1 MIELTSGAPARPLHL
16 TPPRKSPL
24 APFRCWQ
31 TCPLSRES
39 CSREGKG
46 ACSPAW
52 HGLPT
57 QQLWDL
63 QRPKDLLCSP
73 TQSPAHWCGAPKESL
88 RGGRGRRGGS
98 RAQQGGPGAISALM
112 LWAQDPASPGKTASQ
127 QELPSLKYGS
137 FFFPF
142 SSTSARALSLSLS
155 LPSSPSPPCPP
166 HPECSLCSAGPG
178 CGLAASGPSGGV
190 FPHCPAGVG
199 QPSTVCLVA
208 CVHVCVRVP
217 GKAANS
223 CARGLWRS
231 PSLLPFLLPSSVLRP
246 PSVPCPSSIQLKG
259 SLTLFSCA
267 ETVRGA
273 LLPGPHCALLFP
285 AALPQHPG
293 PEGVHA
299 LQRPQAQDQ

>member
-1 MIELTSGAPARPLHL
+1 MSHSAGGQA
-16 TPPRKSPL
+16 
-24 APFRCWQ
+24 
-31 TCPLSRES
+31 CPLSREPCCPEGRGACFS
-39 CSREGKG
+39 PSPAQAPNPAALGPSETQGSALFALPEPSSLVWGTEGK
-46 ACSPAW
+46 P
-52 HGLPT
+52 
-57 QQLWDL
+57 
-63 QRPKDLLCSP
+63 
-73 TQSPAHWCGAPKESL
+73 
-88 RGGRGRRGGS
+88 RGRKGRCGRRGAGS
-98 RAQQGGPGAISALM
+98 AGAALGPALPVHR
-112 LWAQDPASPGKTASQ
+112 LVPWARDPAGPGKTASQ
-127 QELPSLKYGS
+127 QDHPSFKYGS

-155 LPSSPSPPCPP
+155 PPLPPLPVPP
-166 HPECSLCSAGPG
+166 HPKCSLCSAGPR
-178 CGLAASGPSGGV
+178 CGLTVSGPSGGV
-190 FPHCPAGVG
+190 PRCPASFG

-223 CARGLWRS
+223 CARGLWRF

-285 AALPQHPG
+285 TALPQHPG

>member
-16 TPPRKSPL
+16 TPPQKSPL
-24 APFRCWQ
+24 APFCCWQ

-98 RAQQGGPGAISALM
+98 RAQQGGPGAIFALM

-155 LPSSPSPPCPP
+155 LPSSPTPPSPPQT
-166 HPECSLCSAGPG
+166 ECSLCSAGPG
-178 CGLAASGPSGGV
+178 CGLAASGPSGGFSPTVRQASVSRALCAWWRV
-190 FPHCPAGVG
+190 FTCACACPERQQTAAPEGCGALPPSFPSFFPRPFSDLPPFPVPH
-199 QPSTVCLVA
+199 
-208 CVHVCVRVP
+208 
-217 GKAANS
+217 
-223 CARGLWRS
+223 
-231 PSLLPFLLPSSVLRP
+231 PSS
-246 PSVPCPSSIQLKG
+246 
-259 SLTLFSCA
+259 
-267 ETVRGA
+267 
-273 LLPGPHCALLFP
+273 
-285 AALPQHPG
+285 
-293 PEGVHA
+293 
-299 LQRPQAQDQ
+299 